1 MYEGNRANGRG
12 KDKQDDKAKKGFC
25 AHESVL
31 IWCSKLQNEKPCLW
45 YPTTSFPNPLLSCF
59 LAPALKAAVAYGS
72 GPVCS
77 PSLQGHHNMHT
88 HLRVDF
94 HFSQISSGLNLTFQR
109 TWLRSHSLLWSL
121 LHNYPSPTLQKL
133 GMAFTCPPELQRSLA
148 LEHSRVLESVLR
160 I

>member
-1 MYEGNRANGRG
+1 MIKRRKGSVPM
-12 KDKQDDKAKKGFC
+12 KAC
-25 AHESVL
+25 WSDA
-31 IWCSKLQNEKPCLW
+31 QNCEMKNLAFD
-45 YPTTSFPNPLLSCF
+45 TPLPPF
-59 LAPALKAAVAYGS
+59 LTPSSPVSWHLPLKAAVAYGS